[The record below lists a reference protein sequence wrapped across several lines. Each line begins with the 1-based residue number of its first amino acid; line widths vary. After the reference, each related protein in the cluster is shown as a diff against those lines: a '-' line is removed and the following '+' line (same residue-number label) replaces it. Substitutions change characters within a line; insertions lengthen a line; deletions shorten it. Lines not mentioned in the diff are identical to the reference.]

1 MHPGNSARDAIYF
14 LIACFALL
22 LVLLACSLRLLHH
35 GSGHVIKVLVAQ
47 NLTAIL
53 YYVTRVILLAKG
65 YDPLC
70 GGFTLFAGGAMWYT
84 SLGLYYVVITQKT
97 KALLG
102 ALFPK
107 VPPRWFLAGQALLLV
122 LYCVNVGWACGL
134 VTIRECTVNWG
145 GLDVDFVFTII
156 VQSILLVGDL
166 VVYGRLLLTTEG
178 SNKWVSM
185 QLAYLQGAIL
195 LMVYLISTNIHI
207 YYNCLTP
214 HSLRRIPTVT
224 YIMWYT
230 QMLFFS
236 YVSYTTI
243 VLIRRSQTSKPQDGV
258 TDNRARRDP
267 NTTKSSLVPN
277 SNGSTPT

>member
-1 MHPGNSARDAIYF
+1 MHPGNSAGDAIYF
-14 LIACFALL
+14 LIACFVLL

-35 GSGHVIKVLVAQ
+35 GSGHVIQVLVAQ

-107 VPPRWFLAGQALLLV
+107 VPPRWFLAGQALLLF

-156 VQSILLVGDL
+156 VQSFLLVADL

-185 QLAYLQGAIL
+185 QLAYLQEAIL

-207 YYNCLTP
+207 YYNW
-214 HSLRRIPTVT
+214 IPTVT

-243 VLIRRSQTSKPQDGV
+243 VLIRRSQTSKPQDPF
-258 TDNRARRDP
+258 TDIRARKDL
-267 NTTKSSLVPN
+267 NTTKNSLVPN
-277 SNGSTPT
+277 SNGSTPAEP